1 MLDPRLVELLACPQC
16 KKDLEYDTGN
26 NTLVCRHC
34 KLKYPVRN
42 DIPIMLIDQAE
53 KFD

>member
-16 KKDLEYDTGN
+16 KQDLEYN
-26 NTLVCRHC
+26 ANENILLCRHC

-42 DIPIMLIDQAE
+42 DIPIMLTDQAE

>member
-16 KKDLEYDTGN
+16 KQELAYDKDNEKLI
-26 NTLVCRHC
+26 CAAC
-34 KLKYPVRN
+34 KLRYPIRN

-53 KFD
+53 RFS